1 MYKYILFIIIGI
13 LFFLYVNN
21 LNKFTIGGIAW
32 AVPKSTNSNPNSRD
46 SWDQYN
52 YYFNNDYTEEYINTL
67 FPHAV
72 IINDFPTNV
81 GNIET
86 YMHTPRH
93 TPGDI
98 PRTWIG
104 HNITFN
110 HYPRLSVGG
119 ELDLSSQPDV
129 SGIGGLEFI
138 DQPPEDGMSR
148 GGMSIRNVCSSI
160 VNVFRQLDLPRTRDS
175 STLDEALDEALLEQQ
190 EDQEVTI
197 LEPTKEVLEEEFGY
211 NMGEPLIVDG
221 EFKLFNV
228 RVTDLN
234 LDGEKMELLQSMFTN
249 KGDTMPNYAINKKDN
264 ENLYFLTIN
273 ENGIDVVISR
283 IKLKF
288 DIHTELLQITSYPS
302 QSGYGTKMF
311 KILSNL
317 RYNEIRKTNPN
328 IYYIRQINTLI
339 PSSDDLVKKFYRKVF
354 RLSVKLETEGG
365 WIKIDSL
372 EKFSIFLPLFDEP
385 FTSGMLYRDYEIMKK
400 LYFDNDMFFDYDSL
414 FYELYPDDLEE
425 YNPENRKK
433 YNHFLMQLDE
443 YTVTGKQPVTGEQS
457 VTVTLPSLNPRN
469 IEEFIETFHQFI
481 RDNYP

>member
-160 VNVFRQLDLPRTRDS
+160 VNVFRQLDLSRTRDS
-175 STLDEALDEALLEQQ
+175 STLDEALLVQQ

-197 LEPTKEVLEEEFGY
+197 LEPTKEILEREFGY
-211 NMGEPLIVDG
+211 NMGQPLIVDG
-221 EFKLFNV
+221 EFKLFDIERNL
-228 RVTDLN
+228 TLN
-234 LDGEKMELLQSMFTN
+234 NRNRDSLETIFSN
-249 KGDTMPNYAINKKDN
+249 KGDITPHYALNKTNDVHK
-264 ENLYFLTIN
+264 LYFLTVN
-273 ENGIDVVISR
+273 ENGNDVIISR
-283 IKLKF
+283 ILILINPYSYNILDGFTAYPENLGRGSKML
-288 DIHTELLQITSYPS
+288 ELLSRLRIERPS
-302 QSGYGTKMF
+302 
-311 KILSNL
+311 L
-317 RYNEIRKTNPN
+317 N
-328 IYYIRQINTLI
+328 IQINHITNMCMKLR
-339 PSSDDLVKKFYRKVF
+339 VFYRKML
-354 RLSVKLETEGG
+354 RRSLESWDKKPG
-365 WIKIDSL
+365 
-372 EKFSIFLPLFDEP
+372 EKFSIFLPTYTVEFQDQHDAN
-385 FTSGMLYRDYEIMKK
+385 MLQI
-400 LYFDNDMFFDYDSL
+400 LYFIDNDMFFDYDSL

-443 YTVTGKQPVTGEQS
+443 DTVTRI
-457 VTVTLPSLNPRN
+457 LPSLNPRN
-469 IEEFIETFHQFI
+469 IQEFIETFHQFI

>member
-13 LFFLYVNN
+13 LFFLYINN

-32 AVPKSTNSNPNSRD
+32 AVPKSTNSNPISRD

-52 YYFNNDYTEEYINTL
+52 YYFNDDYTEEHINTL

-86 YMHTPRH
+86 YTHMPRD

-98 PRTWIG
+98 PRTWID

-119 ELDLSSQPDV
+119 DLGLPSQPDV
-129 SGIGGLEFI
+129 SGIAGLEFI
-138 DQPPEDGMSR
+138 DQPPDDGMSR

-160 VNVFRQLDLPRTRDS
+160 VNAFRQLDLSRTRDS
-175 STLDEALDEALLEQQ
+175 STLDQALDEALLEQQ
-190 EDQEVTI
+190 EDHEMTI
-197 LEPTKEVLEEEFGY
+197 LEPTKEVLEREFGY
-211 NMGEPLIVDG
+211 NMGQPLIVDG

-234 LDGEKMELLQSMFTN
+234 LDDEKMELLQSMFTN
-249 KGDTMPNYAINKKDN
+249 KGDIMPYYAINKKN
-264 ENLYFLTIN
+264 QMRNKLYFLTVN

-283 IKLKF
+283 ILILINPYSYNILDEFTAYPSNLGRGSKML
-288 DIHTELLQITSYPS
+288 ELLSR
-302 QSGYGTKMF
+302 
-311 KILSNL
+311 L
-317 RYNEIRKTNPN
+317 RIERPRLN
-328 IYYIRQINTLI
+328 IQINHINILKRFDYDPAFLNLKI
-339 PSSDDLVKKFYRKVF
+339 FYRNMLRRSIELWDK
-354 RLSVKLETEGG
+354 KPG
-365 WIKIDSL
+365 
-372 EKFSIFLPLFDEP
+372 EKFSIFLPTYTLDFQDQYDP
-385 FTSGMLYRDYEIMKK
+385 NILQT
-400 LYFDNDMFFDYDSL
+400 LYFIDNDMFFDYDSL
-414 FYELYPDDLEE
+414 FYKIYPEDLE

-443 YTVTGKQPVTGEQS
+443 HT

-481 RDNYP
+481 RHNYP